1 MVTRREEAIAN
12 IEALFPADSQYEV
25 TREFGE
31 RLLKQAKQE
40 VEGWRS
46 ESDAV
51 LIKYAELCIVE
62 QNRQVYSRR

>member
-1 MVTRREEAIAN
+1 MTRREEAIAN